1 MDRNEK
7 AKNDFAAAAQ
17 RRQFQQAVAN
27 GQTGVVDRFGALLKP
42 GDLVLWFPPKEGL
55 VFEVEDVGPD
65 LHPGLPAG
73 VMKVILSAR
82 VPVQYPAGRPCQD
95 LLRVGRQQSP
105 GHAELSTP
113 QGANAENESTKPE
126 PSILIDGVDQKPV
139 PPCDGNHEFPPC
151 LDPQCWRLEPG
162 GPATSDPQ

>member
-1 MDRNEK
+1 MDG
-7 AKNDFAAAAQ
+7 NDRSRDEFKRGAE
-17 RRQFQQAVAN
+17 RRQFQQAVAS
-27 GQTGVVDRFGALLKP
+27 GQTGVVDRFGALLKA

-73 VMKVILSAR
+73 VMKVILSAK

-105 GHAELSTP
+105 GHSDIETP
-113 QGANAENESTKPE
+113 QGANAENNPAQPQPPE
-126 PSILIDGVDQKPV
+126 LIDGIDGGPCR
-139 PPCDGNHEFPPC
+139 PCDGNHEAPSC
-151 LDPQCWRLEPG
+151 NDPQCWQM
-162 GPATSDPQ
+162 TKDVIDPRD